1 MVNKQYIC
9 EKGDKSTIV
18 VQDMSLELKDEPTL
32 MFGLASVGLIGPIIA
47 QELIEQIDDMKQIGF
62 VASDMLPPIA
72 VFHDAELMHPFR
84 LYYTKKYNIILGI
97 AEVPFQVESAYNDL
111 SKTLF
116 NWALSEDIN
125 AKEIIT
131 FQGIPQKGMIDEFPV
146 FYAAQQNSI
155 DRFEEIGIEKIDKG
169 IITGP
174 GATLVNNALN
184 HTINPIVLFTPV
196 YKIATPEGAA
206 SIIEVL
212 NELYGMNIDT
222 EELIEKGKEIKKKMQ
237 SLANKAQ
244 QYRKQQLSGAQ
255 QGSPSTLYQ

>member
-1 MVNKQYIC
+1 MVSKHFIC

-18 VQDMSLELKDEPTL
+18 VQDVSLEMKDEPTL
-32 MFGLASVGLIGPIIA
+32 IFGLASVGLIGPIIA
-47 QELIEQIDDMKQIGF
+47 ETLIKQIDDMKQIGF
-62 VASDMLPPIA
+62 VASDLLPPIA
-72 VFHDAELMHPFR
+72 VFHNAELMHPFR

-97 AEVPFQVESAYNDL
+97 AEVPFKVKSAYNDL
-111 SKTLF
+111 AKTLF

-146 FYAAQQNSI
+146 YYAAQENSI
-155 DRFEEIGIEKIDKG
+155 EKFKELGIEKIDKG

-174 GATLVNNALN
+174 GATFVNNALN
-184 HTINPIVLFTPV
+184 HTILPIVLFTPV

-212 NELYGMNIDT
+212 NDLYGMNIDT
-222 EELIEKGKEIKKKMQ
+222 EELMAKGKEIKEKMKE
-237 SLANKAQ
+237 LANKAN
-244 QYRKQQLSGAQ
+244 QYRQQQLTGAK
-255 QGSPSTLYQ
+255 QGSPATLYQ